1 MTDPIE
7 TPQLRLWRGDFGAAY
22 IDRNAPSGTMLAS
35 LVTMWSRMLERA
47 RPAPRR
53 ILEVGANVGLNLRAL
68 ARVTEAEL
76 VALEPNAKARQRLVD
91 DKVCT
96 AANVVEGVAQRIPP
110 PDASVDLAF
119 TAGVMIHI
127 APSDLAACC
136 REMRRV
142 ARRHILCAE
151 YFSAGPREIP
161 YRGHDGQLF
170 LRDFGRFWRE
180 TCPELKLLDY
190 GFFWTGDGAADDL
203 TWWLFEIPE
212 ATKA

>member
-7 TPQLRLWRGDFGAAY
+7 TSQLRLWRGDFGAAY
-22 IDRNAPSGTMLAS
+22 IDRNAPTSSTIAA
-35 LVTMWSRMLERA
+35 LVPMWARMLERA

-91 DKVCT
+91 DKVC
-96 AANVVEGVAQRIPP
+96 APANVVEGVAQRIPLA
-110 PDASVDLAF
+110 DASVDLAF
-119 TAGVMIHI
+119 TSGVMIHI
-127 APSDLAACC
+127 APADLGACC
-136 REMRRV
+136 REIRRV

-151 YFSAGPREIP
+151 YFSASPREIP

-190 GFFWTGDGAADDL
+190 GFFWTGDGAVDDL
-203 TWWLFEIPE
+203 TWWLFEIP
-212 ATKA
+212 